1 MTRSDPSVQQVLLD
15 VDVDEARELEEL
27 DLALAGDRIASLQ
40 LSLELQRSY
49 MDGLH
54 QVQQSAAWSDLE
66 RDAALAQVAATRTA
80 PQEAAAWAEAERD
93 AALARLAEL
102 QAAFVAD
109 IAELAAANA
118 ELRQQVADA
127 ETARD
132 LAASDLRSV
141 LAVVELDLGLAEVA
155 A

>member
-1 MTRSDPSVQQVLLD
+1 MTRPDPSVQQVLLD

-54 QVQQSAAWSDLE
+54 QVQQSAAWSELE
-66 RDAALAQVAATRTA
+66 RDVALGQVAGLRTA

-132 LAASDLRSV
+132 LAVSDLRGV
-141 LAVVELDLGLAEVA
+141 LAVVELGLGLAEVA